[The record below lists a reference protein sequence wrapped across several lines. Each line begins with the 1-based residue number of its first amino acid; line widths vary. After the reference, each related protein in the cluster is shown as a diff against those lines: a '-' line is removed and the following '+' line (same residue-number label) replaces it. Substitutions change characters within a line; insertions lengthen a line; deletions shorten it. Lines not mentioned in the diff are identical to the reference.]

1 MVRSLLRQHA
11 GRRRGKWRLSAA
23 IVVIA
28 TAAVTALPTGSFP
41 ASLSIDGP
49 RGPSSRIRPW
59 VENQDYDPA
68 AAHFYS
74 LLSLGAMSLITPA
87 IFGDFQSPVAIS
99 QAPQSSGTMPQGA
112 GFDPAVSTMLNGVM
126 EQDILPR
133 AGALIGEE
141 FGVSANSDSVPD
153 DNPAAA
159 STSGSEFSRGVPT
172 VAEDMSKP
180 TIEAGAREPICA
192 EDEVA
197 AKLQAGGEF
206 WNNPAAGFGGTR
218 LLPAQFPLGAFIR
231 PVTLASP
238 LRGLGPIGNPSNL
251 VAPGPAGGWCRPGR
265 EPFSLSS
272 PIEDD
277 LLWIGLSIVLGAL
290 IIIWLSRG
298 SRLPAI

>member
-1 MVRSLLRQHA
+1 VVRPLLRQHA
-11 GRRRGKWRLSAA
+11 GRRRAKWRLSAA
-23 IVVIA
+23 IVVIV
-28 TAAVTALPTGSFP
+28 TAAMIALPTGVLP
-41 ASLSIDGP
+41 ASLSGSG
-49 RGPSSRIRPW
+49 GPSSRMRPW
-59 VENQDYDPA
+59 GENQDYDPA

-74 LLSLGAMSLITPA
+74 LLSFGAMSLITPA
-87 IFGDFQSPVAIS
+87 IFGDFQSPVAVS
-99 QAPQSSGTMPQGA
+99 QGPQSSGIMPQGA

-133 AGALIGEE
+133 AGALIAEE

-159 STSGSEFSRGVPT
+159 TSGSEFSRGVLT
-172 VAEDMSKP
+172 VAEDISKP
-180 TIEAGAREPICA
+180 TIEAGAREPTCA
-192 EDEVA
+192 EDELA

-206 WNNPAAGFGGTR
+206 WNNPAAGLGGTR
-218 LLPAQFPLGAFIR
+218 LSPAQFPLAAFVR

-251 VAPGPAGGWCRPGR
+251 VAPGPAGGWCRSGR

-290 IIIWLSRG
+290 VIIWLSRG
-298 SRLPAI
+298 SRLPVI